1 MNSKPKDIFGT
12 FARIEMFTWGLLI
25 AAIIARE
32 TIGVATN
39 IFFIVGAT
47 HGFAFIGYA
56 VTATLVAVNQRW
68 PLSRGVVA
76 VMLAIV
82 PFATLPFDRY
92 LEKKKL
98 LEGAWRIDATNDP
111 RDKTRFDRLF
121 RWYIERPLF
130 LVLTLV
136 VFVVALFTF
145 LLWLGPPY
153 QWFS

>member
-1 MNSKPKDIFGT
+1 
-12 FARIEMFTWGLLI
+12 MFTWGLLI

-136 VFVVALFTF
+136 VFVVALFAF

>member
-1 MNSKPKDIFGT
+1 
-12 FARIEMFTWGLLI
+12 MFTWGLLI

>member
-1 MNSKPKDIFGT
+1 
-12 FARIEMFTWGLLI
+12 MFTWGLLV